1 MKSSIRCTPTRT
13 SRCGSI
19 TNCAIGNTPTT
30 ACAPTSRSPTSLH
43 WNSSP
48 VGNSFGER
56 PSVTN
61 LLDEYS
67 NFQTHLE
74 CATLEDCAI
83 DRSGR
88 CVPGQGTYGRK
99 SPISGHRRPPQRGQV
114 HALQPFDR
122 HAPLHCHQRVGHHAR
137 P

>member
-61 LLDEYS
+61 LLDEYTTLS
-67 NFQTHLE
+67 ASFFPCTVPKSTTPDLDSFPTHIPVEL
-74 CATLEDCAI
+74 
-83 DRSGR
+83 
-88 CVPGQGTYGRK
+88 
-99 SPISGHRRPPQRGQV
+99 RRDLR
-114 HALQPFDR
+114 AL
-122 HAPLHCHQRVGHHAR
+122 AR
-137 P
+137 PHVRSKLLIYL

>member
-61 LLDEYS
+61 LLDEY
-67 NFQTHLE
+67 TTLTELLCE
-74 CATLEDCAI
+74 CYKILFRDGSVKPTV
-83 DRSGR
+83 RS
-88 CVPGQGTYGRK
+88 YG
-99 SPISGHRRPPQRGQV
+99 
-114 HALQPFDR
+114 
-122 HAPLHCHQRVGHHAR
+122 VGAR
-137 P
+137 LRNWGPVGG

>member
-61 LLDEYS
+61 LLDEYRVW
-67 NFQTHLE
+67 TLDRL
-74 CATLEDCAI
+74 CAKLMGGPGDQKPQWISGGGDHESTI
-83 DRSGR
+83 RSG
-88 CVPGQGTYGRK
+88 YG
-99 SPISGHRRPPQRGQV
+99 SNAFRGSTR
-114 HALQPFDR
+114 D
-122 HAPLHCHQRVGHHAR
+122 GG
-137 P
+137 